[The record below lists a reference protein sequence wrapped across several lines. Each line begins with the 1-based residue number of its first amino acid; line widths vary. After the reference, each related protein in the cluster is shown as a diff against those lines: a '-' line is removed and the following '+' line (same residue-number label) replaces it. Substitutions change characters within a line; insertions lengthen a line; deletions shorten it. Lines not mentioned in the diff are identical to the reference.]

1 MSFWSVCWLYNFHVF
16 STSSVQVVKTPV
28 IQMQVIFSFLAF
40 CFNCL
45 YPCFANILQSLLIT
59 RAVAVWA
66 TLKDTRVRFP
76 IHNSCEAAEVMV
88 TIILPAYI
96 FLNVMVMIA
105 MNTII
110 THFYFN
116 WLVQIQKKLLLI
128 KIVKQYQIYCR
139 SYILLSKN
147 TTFCL

>member
-1 MSFWSVCWLYNFHVF
+1 MYVDIQFSCVFNFFSAGGENSSNFKCKSSFF
-16 STSSVQVVKTPV
+16 SS
-28 IQMQVIFSFLAF
+28 AF

-45 YPCFANILQSLLIT
+45 YPCFAVILQLLLIT
-59 RAVAVWA
+59 RAVAVWT

-88 TIILPAYI
+88 TIIVPALNNI
-96 FLNVMVMIA
+96 HFFLNVMVMIA

-116 WLVQIQKKLLLI
+116 
-128 KIVKQYQIYCR
+128 
-139 SYILLSKN
+139 
-147 TTFCL
+147 